1 MLDDFLVRA
10 VLAGIAVASA
20 AALLGCFVVW
30 RRMSYFGDATAHAS
44 ILGVA
49 LSLAGSVPI
58 FVGVLVV
65 SMMMAG
71 GLHILSSRN
80 TTYDSLLGV
89 LSHSALAFGL
99 LAFSFLPDVRVSVDA
114 YLFGDLLAVSKD
126 DLAVIWIGS
135 ASIAGLVIWR
145 WSRFI
150 VTTLDPDMASAEGI
164 NPRKEQLVLT
174 IALAVLVA
182 MAIKITGALLIT
194 ALLIIPA
201 ASARPL
207 SRTPEAMA
215 TFAIIFGGGAV
226 LGGLWGA
233 YHYDTQVGP
242 SIVAALAV
250 LFALIQIGRTAYSSR
265 IG

>member
-1 MLDDFLVRA
+1 MLDDFLMRA
-10 VLAGIAVASA
+10 FLAGIAVACA

-30 RRMSYFGDATAHAS
+30 RRMAYFGDATAHAS

-49 LSLAGSVPI
+49 LALAGSVPI
-58 FVGVLVV
+58 FAGVLFV
-65 SMMMAG
+65 SLIMAG
-71 GLHILSSRN
+71 GLYVLTSRD

-99 LAFSFLPDVRVSVDA
+99 LAFSFLPNVRVSVDA
-114 YLFGDLLAVSKD
+114 YLFGDLLAVSKG
-126 DLAVIWIGS
+126 DLGVIWIGS
-135 ASIAGLVIWR
+135 CLVSALVLWR

-150 VTTLDPDMASAEGI
+150 VTTLDPDMAAAEGI
-164 NPRKEQLVLT
+164 NARKEQLILT
-174 IALAVLVA
+174 VALAVLVA

-207 SRTPEAMA
+207 SRTPEVMA
-215 TFAIIFGGGAV
+215 FFAVLFGGLAV
-226 LGGLWGA
+226 CGGLWGA
-233 YHYDTQVGP
+233 YEYDSHVGP
-242 SIVAALAV
+242 SIVATLAV
-250 LFALIQIGRTAYSSR
+250 IFALIQLGRAIYSWR